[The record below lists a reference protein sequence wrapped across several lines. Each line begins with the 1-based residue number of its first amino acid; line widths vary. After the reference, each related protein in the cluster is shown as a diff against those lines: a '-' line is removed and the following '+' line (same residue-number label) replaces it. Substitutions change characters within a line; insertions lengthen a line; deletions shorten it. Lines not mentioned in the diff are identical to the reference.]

1 MTIDYSPIRADVMAD
16 PFPAYARLRAECPV
30 HRTDDLGRPLYSVAR
45 SADVHRILLDHEL
58 WSNAKG
64 PGIADSSSGRGDMQH
79 DDPPEHTR
87 RRLFVRA
94 WFRPDAVAALEPSIT
109 SATVER
115 IEAIAPAGRCD
126 LYRDVALPLP
136 VESFCEIM
144 GIDLDD
150 RSRFL
155 AWADELVVS
164 MAYPERG
171 AEARRAMSA
180 FTRGE
185 VEHRRALAA
194 EGRELPP
201 GLLSHLATAAY
212 RDDAPMPIDEL
223 VNMVNQL
230 LIAGHETSTSLITN
244 CVWRL
249 LDARQARWERV
260 VADPGLVANVVEE
273 SLRFDPPVLGLC
285 RTNNA
290 PTSVGD
296 VEIDADTKVMV
307 LYASANRD
315 PERFDRADEFV
326 VDRPM
331 IELAKH
337 YSFSWGIH
345 HCLGAHL
352 ARSTAR
358 IVVRELVTRLPT
370 MRLDAPPARVSSP
383 FLWGRKSLPVS
394 WEVGGAT

>member
-1 MTIDYSPIRADVMAD
+1 VTIDYSPIRPEVVED
-16 PFPAYARLRAECPV
+16 PFPAYAELRRACPV
-30 HRTDDLGRPLYSVAR
+30 HRTEELGRPLYSVSR
-45 SADVHRILLDHEL
+45 SADVHEILVDHEL
-58 WSNAKG
+58 WSNEKG

-87 RRLFVRA
+87 RRRFVRA
-94 WFRPDAVAALEPSIT
+94 WFRPAAVAELEPSIT

-115 IEAIAPAGRCD
+115 IHALARRGRCD
-126 LYRDVALPLP
+126 IYGDVALPLP

-144 GIDLDD
+144 GIDLGD
-150 RSRFL
+150 RGRFL

-171 AEARRAMSA
+171 VEARRAMSEL
-180 FTRGE
+180 TRAE
-185 VEHRRALAA
+185 VLRRRDLAA
-194 EGRELPP
+194 EGRPLPD
-201 GLLSHLATAAY
+201 GLLSHLATEPY
-212 RDDAPMPIDEL
+212 RDGEPMPIGEL

-249 LDARQARWERV
+249 LEDRDGRWERL
-260 VADPGLVANVVEE
+260 VADPGLVASAVEE

-285 RTNNA
+285 RTNNE
-290 PTSVGD
+290 PTSVRG
-296 VEIDADTKVMV
+296 VEMDADSKVMV

-315 PERFDRADEFV
+315 PERFERPDEFV
-326 VDRPM
+326 VDRSPL
-331 IELAKH
+331 ELARH

-352 ARSTAR
+352 ARLTAR
-358 IVVRELVTRLPT
+358 TVLRELVTRLPS
-370 MRLDAPPARVSSP
+370 MRLDAPPTRVASP
-383 FLWGRKSLPVS
+383 FLWGRKTLPVS
-394 WEVGGAT
+394 WDV

>member
-1 MTIDYSPIRADVMAD
+1 MTIDYSPIRPEVMDD
-16 PFPAYARLRAECPV
+16 PFPAYARLRGECPV
-30 HRTDDLGRPLYSVAR
+30 HRTDDLGRPLFSVAR
-45 SADVHRILLDHEL
+45 STDVHEILLDHQL
-58 WSNAKG
+58 WSNEKG

-94 WFRPDAVAALEPSIT
+94 WFRPDAVAQLEPSIGT
-109 SATVER
+109 ATVER
-115 IEAIAPAGRCD
+115 IETISADGRCD
-126 LYRDVALPLP
+126 IYSDVALPLP

-144 GIDLDD
+144 GIDLRD
-150 RSRFL
+150 RAQFL
-155 AWADELVVS
+155 AWADELVVA

-171 AEARRAMSA
+171 AEARRAMSE

-185 VEHRRALAA
+185 VQRRRELVA
-194 EGRELPP
+194 EGRQLPA

-212 RDDAPMPIDEL
+212 RDGEPMPIGEL
-223 VNMVNQL
+223 VNMANQL

-249 LDARQARWERV
+249 LEDRDARWERL
-260 VADPGLVANVVEE
+260 VADPGLVPNAVEE

-285 RTNNA
+285 RTNNE
-290 PTSVGD
+290 PTSVRG

-315 PERFDRADEFV
+315 PERFDRPDEFV

-331 IELAKH
+331 LELAKH

-352 ARSTAR
+352 ARLTAR
-358 IVVRELVTRLPT
+358 TVVRELVTRLPS
-370 MRLDAPPARVSSP
+370 MRLDAAPTRVASP
-383 FLWGRKSLPVS
+383 FLWGRKTLPVS
-394 WEVGGAT
+394 WGA